1 MSLSMFKN
9 KLYNTIIAVSL
20 IVAIMVVST
29 YAPDILPGESKS
41 DKTITCNEVKGEKP
55 QIRVASAKK
64 YSDISQ
70 VMEELEGS
78 TEGEKQKDTLN
89 NLGKLIK
96 DTEETVKKEV
106 RNAKK
111 NTTSEEIIK
120 RADSYEKLAMN
131 GLNRVSEKIE
141 KLSEKMKSG
150 TVSEKE
156 VNVEI
161 ASIKSEIED
170 MQKYDE
176 PKVDNNDEAHG
187 MATGYESEKIIGE
200 QMVKSDYINYSAD
213 STEAANESY
222 LKINENMKKTADS
235 LETPAEIY
243 EYVRNNIQYRQY
255 TGLRLGAIGTYEQKA
270 GNDLDQAALLIAL
283 LRYKGYEARFVTGNV
298 DIEINKVM
306 NWLGVKTEKAAV
318 NAMSMLGVS
327 TNYGINGKGK
337 ITKLRIEHAWVK
349 VLVPYDSYR
358 GAGKVS
364 GEKVWV
370 DVDPSFKQY
379 EEEVE
384 DNRVEEFL
392 RGDTEKNVT
401 SSSTEKLEEALI
413 NSDYKG
419 IFNGEIQNSENEVSQ
434 KQSELKDFINNND
447 IELKEVADAVGIR
460 NIKKVETGYLPNSL
474 PYHVVSTTYEENY
487 LTDDFMDKIT
497 LAVNNALYGET
508 FAETTDA
515 SITFYTADLYGHNVT
530 LSYEP
535 ATDEDEKIIDRYGD
549 LFSTPS
555 YLVRVK
561 PVIKV
566 DEQKV
571 LEGNSQIPGTY
582 TNLVMN
588 IAEAGT
594 DEVKVENPL
603 VSGGIYG
610 IVFDYNTI
618 NSTYFDTKYEEL
630 QSRVDEVKS
639 GKRNLIQAMEVLT
652 CTVGQEYFGYL
663 DLYTQLSAKAAGVQ
677 WARCISQC
685 IVGYMPKVSRM
696 MGMPVATSDGSL
708 YIDVDTD
715 TLGVAPKQDES
726 ENKDEA
732 IRENADVKNFMML
745 SGAIGSYLEGYVIGE
760 ATDTQG
766 ISSISVI
773 EEAKER
779 GIDVLTLSKEDTDK
793 LNSLSIN
800 ENTKKEIQKALNND
814 KIVIVPEKEI
824 SYYDWQGTGYIV
836 LNTENGAASY
846 MIAGGLC
853 GGQSSSEISL
863 VLFTVLVA
871 IAAVFA
877 IATYE
882 YFALC
887 ALEALMNVLVSL
899 ASGISILDICVII
912 LSVTGAYYAGKE
924 IINVGEWTSDYV
936 KNPNRETAEKI
947 LEKAS
952 EAWVMVLVFDYAMPK
967 IMEGISY
974 DESAFFKFISK
985 KYGKWK
991 VIDIGKDVKPSKPD
1005 VDPVDPGENKPD
1017 VDPADPGENK
1027 PDVDPADPGENKP
1040 GPGDGGSGSEG
1051 GSGSDNT
1058 GTGEDDYGTGG
1069 DSDSGGSGSEE
1080 GDSKIGKDDSGK
1092 DGEKTDPGV
1101 GKSDSEIGGGSG
1113 KDTGTGGTGGGKDTG
1128 GNRAIDDYWY
1138 GIKNKYGDK
1147 FANELEPFGKDGQ
1160 TLIKRYEEN
1169 GNIHDVIDVINSLPE
1184 TDEKKGIQLM
1194 IDYLDDAVKLLKNKN
1209 TLSLS
1214 KTLCKG
1220 LKENKITI
1228 DKFQEL
1234 KLKPLKGEK
1243 YTGREKEIIK
1253 SIRERFTI
1261 NKNTLLRK
1269 YIRQEDVEKYV
1280 SGEYNAIMGY
1290 ISRAEDYNDV
1300 GNFKDIFETFRLN
1313 YKGTPYHSTD
1323 KSYWKIEFNTISDD
1337 LERINLDKT
1346 YGIEF
1351 GGGNVDENPC
1361 TRNGFTGSE
1370 NGKVIPE
1377 WNLKKDGVG
1386 YDDNALMTK
1395 IENGKIVEQYKFDD
1409 DGIWRKIK

>member
-41 DKTITCNEVKGEKP
+41 DKTIACNEMKGEKP

-106 RNAKK
+106 KNAKK

-235 LETPAEIY
+235 LKTPAEIY

-283 LRYKGYEARFVTGNV
+283 FRYKGYEARFVTGNV

-413 NSDYKG
+413 NSDYKD

-497 LAVNNALYGET
+497 LAVNNALYGVT

-566 DEQKV
+566 DEQRV

-582 TNLVMN
+582 TNLIIN
-588 IAEAGT
+588 IAEAGI

-603 VSGGIYG
+603 ASGGIYG

-630 QSRVDEVKS
+630 QSCVDEVKS

-715 TLGVAPKQDES
+715 TLGVVPKQDEP

-732 IRENADVKNFMML
+732 VRENADVKNFMML
-745 SGAIGSYLEGYVIGE
+745 SGMIGSYLEGYVIGE

-773 EEAKER
+773 EESKER
-779 GIDVLTLSKEDTDK
+779 GIDILTLSKEDTDK

-853 GGQSSSEISL
+853 GGQSSSEL
-863 VLFTVLVA
+863 GFVMFTVLVA
-871 IAAVFA
+871 VAAVFT

-887 ALEALMNVLVSL
+887 AMEALVNVLLSMEY
-899 ASGISILDICVII
+899 GISILDICVVI
-912 LSVTGAYYAGKE
+912 LGITGAYFSVTEAAD
-924 IINVGEWTSDYV
+924 VGEKTIEYMKNADYQTG
-936 KNPNRETAEKI
+936 REI
-947 LEKAS
+947 LGKAL
-952 EAWVMVLVFDYAMPK
+952 EATVMLLIFEHALPK
-967 IMEGISY
+967 IMKNIKY
-974 DESAFFKFISK
+974 DESGFFRFISK
-985 KYGKWK
+985 KYGGKT
-991 VIDIGKDVKPSKPD
+991 ILEIGDDVNPPKPGREDPKDPD
-1005 VDPVDPGENKPD
+1005 VNPENPKVDPE
-1017 VDPADPGENK
+1017 
-1027 PDVDPADPGENKP
+1027 KP
-1040 GPGDGGSGSEG
+1040 GGEDSGS
-1051 GSGSDNT
+1051 
-1058 GTGEDDYGTGG
+1058 GG
-1069 DSDSGGSGSEE
+1069 DS
-1080 GDSKIGKDDSGK
+1080 
-1092 DGEKTDPGV
+1092 
-1101 GKSDSEIGGGSG
+1101 
-1113 KDTGTGGTGGGKDTG
+1113 GTGGTGTGDTGTGRENPEPGKEIPEPGKEIPEPGKENPNPGEEGTG
-1128 GNRAIDDYWY
+1128 GNNAIDDYWDDIKDRY
-1138 GIKNKYGDK
+1138 GEMT
-1147 FANELEPFGKDGQ
+1147 ARELEPFGKDGRA
-1160 TLIKRYEEN
+1160 LIKKYEEN

-1194 IDYLDDAVKLLKNKN
+1194 IDYPDDAVTLLKNKN

-1214 KTLCKG
+1214 RTLCRG
-1220 LKENKITI
+1220 LKENEISI

-1253 SIRERFTI
+1253 SIREKFTI
-1261 NKNTLLRK
+1261 NENTWLRK
-1269 YIRQEDVEKYV
+1269 IIKPEDAEKYV
-1280 SGEYNAIMGY
+1280 SGDYNAIMGY

-1313 YKGTPYHSTD
+1313 YKGTPYHLTD
-1323 KSYWKIEFNTISDD
+1323 KSYWKIEFKTTSGN
-1337 LERINLDKT
+1337 LEKINLDNT
-1346 YGIEF
+1346 YGKEF
-1351 GGGNVDENPC
+1351 GGSNVDENPC

-1377 WNLKKDGVG
+1377 WNLKKGGVK
-1386 YDDNALMTK
+1386 YDNALITK
-1395 IENGKIVEQYKFDD
+1395 IENGKIARQYRYVKEDQKW
-1409 DGIWRKIK
+1409 IEIK

>member
-1 MSLSMFKN
+1 MFKN
-9 KLYNTIIAVSL
+9 KLYNTIIAMSL

-29 YAPDILPGESKS
+29 YAPDILPGESKL
-41 DKTITCNEVKGEKP
+41 DKTIACNEMKGEKP

-106 RNAKK
+106 KNAKK

-150 TVSEKE
+150 IVSEKE

-222 LKINENMKKTADS
+222 LKINESIQKIADS

-413 NSDYKG
+413 NSDYKD

-497 LAVNNALYGET
+497 LVVNNALYGET
-508 FAETTDA
+508 FAETADA
-515 SITFYTADLYGHNVT
+515 GITFYTADLYGHNVT

-566 DEQKV
+566 DEKKV

-582 TNLVMN
+582 TNLIIN
-588 IAEAGT
+588 IAEAGI

-603 VSGGIYG
+603 ASGGIYG

-630 QSRVDEVKS
+630 QSCVDEVKS

-663 DLYTQLSAKAAGVQ
+663 DLYTQFSAKAAGVQ

-696 MGMPVATSDGSL
+696 MGMPVAISDGSL

-715 TLGVAPKQDES
+715 TLGVATKQDES

-773 EEAKER
+773 EESKER
-779 GIDVLTLSKEDTDK
+779 GIDILTLSKEDTDK

-853 GGQSSSEISL
+853 GGQSSSEL
-863 VLFTVLVA
+863 GFVMFTVLVA
-871 IAAVFA
+871 VAAVFT

-887 ALEALMNVLVSL
+887 AMEALVNVLLSMEY
-899 ASGISILDICVII
+899 GISILDICVVI
-912 LSVTGAYYAGKE
+912 LGITGAYFSVTEAAD
-924 IINVGEWTSDYV
+924 VGEKTIEYMKNADYQTG
-936 KNPNRETAEKI
+936 REI
-947 LEKAS
+947 LGKAL
-952 EAWVMVLVFDYAMPK
+952 EATVMLLIFEHALPK
-967 IMEGISY
+967 IMKNIKY
-974 DESAFFKFISK
+974 DESGFFRFISK
-985 KYGKWK
+985 KYGGKT
-991 VIDIGKDVKPSKPD
+991 ILEIGDDVNPPKPGREDPKDPD
-1005 VDPVDPGENKPD
+1005 VNPENPKVDPE
-1017 VDPADPGENK
+1017 
-1027 PDVDPADPGENKP
+1027 KP
-1040 GPGDGGSGSEG
+1040 GGEDSGS
-1051 GSGSDNT
+1051 
-1058 GTGEDDYGTGG
+1058 GG
-1069 DSDSGGSGSEE
+1069 DS
-1080 GDSKIGKDDSGK
+1080 
-1092 DGEKTDPGV
+1092 
-1101 GKSDSEIGGGSG
+1101 
-1113 KDTGTGGTGGGKDTG
+1113 GTGGTGTGDTGTGRENPEPGKEIPEPGKEIPEPGKEIPEPGKEIPEPGKEIPEPGKEIPEPGKENPNPGEEGTG
-1128 GNRAIDDYWY
+1128 GNNAIDDYWDDIKDRY
-1138 GIKNKYGDK
+1138 GEMT
-1147 FANELEPFGKDGQ
+1147 ARELEPFGKDGQ
-1160 TLIKRYEEN
+1160 ALIKRYEEN

-1194 IDYLDDAVKLLKNKN
+1194 IDYPDDAVTLLKNKN

-1214 KTLCKG
+1214 KTLCRG
-1220 LKENKITI
+1220 LKENEISI
-1228 DKFQEL
+1228 GRFQEL
-1234 KLKPLKGEK
+1234 KLKPLNNGT
-1243 YTGREKEIIK
+1243 YTEREKEIIK
-1253 SIRERFTI
+1253 SIREKFTI
-1261 NKNTLLRK
+1261 DENTLLRK
-1269 YIRQEDVEKYV
+1269 IIKSQDAEKYV
-1280 SGEYNAIMGY
+1280 SGDYTSVRGY
-1290 ISRAEDYNDV
+1290 ISRAEDYSEV
-1300 GNFKDIFETFRLN
+1300 GDFEDIFETFRLDYN
-1313 YKGTPYHSTD
+1313 DTPYHSTD
-1323 KSYWKIEFNTISDD
+1323 KSYWKIEFKSIQDD
-1337 LERINLDKT
+1337 LKKINLDNT
-1346 YGIEF
+1346 YGKEF
-1351 GGGNVDENPC
+1351 GGLKEDINPC
-1361 TRNGFTGSE
+1361 TRNGFTGAK

-1377 WNLKKDGVG
+1377 WNLKEGIG
-1386 YDDNALMTK
+1386 YDKALITK
-1395 IENGKIVEQYKFDD
+1395 IENGKIVKQYKYIKNEK
-1409 DGIWRKIK
+1409 IWRKIK

>member
-41 DKTITCNEVKGEKP
+41 DKTIACNEMKGEKP

-106 RNAKK
+106 KNAKK

-413 NSDYKG
+413 NSDYKD

-508 FAETTDA
+508 FANTTDA
-515 SITFYTADLYGHNVT
+515 GITFYTADMYGHNVT

-566 DEQKV
+566 DEQRV

-588 IAEAGT
+588 IAEAGI

-630 QSRVDEVKS
+630 QSCVDEVKS

-696 MGMPVATSDGSL
+696 MGMPVAISDGSL

-773 EEAKER
+773 EESKER
-779 GIDVLTLSKEDTDK
+779 GIDILTLSKEDTDK

-853 GGQSSSEISL
+853 GGQSSSEL
-863 VLFTVLVA
+863 GFVMFTVLVA
-871 IAAVFA
+871 VAAVFT

-887 ALEALMNVLVSL
+887 AMEALVNVLLSMEY
-899 ASGISILDICVII
+899 GISILDICVVI
-912 LSVTGAYYAGKE
+912 LGITGAYFSVTEAAD
-924 IINVGEWTSDYV
+924 VGEKTIEYMKNADYQTG
-936 KNPNRETAEKI
+936 REI
-947 LEKAS
+947 LGKAL
-952 EAWVMVLVFDYAMPK
+952 EATVMLLIFEHALPK
-967 IMEGISY
+967 IMKNIKY
-974 DESAFFKFISK
+974 DESGFFRFISK
-985 KYGKWK
+985 KYGGKT
-991 VIDIGKDVKPSKPD
+991 ILEIGDDVNPPKPGREDPKDPD
-1005 VDPVDPGENKPD
+1005 MNPENPKVDPEK
-1017 VDPADPGENK
+1017 
-1027 PDVDPADPGENKP
+1027 PGENKP
-1040 GPGDGGSGSEG
+1040 GGEDSGSGGDSGTG
-1051 GSGSDNT
+1051 GT
-1058 GTGEDDYGTGG
+1058 GTG
-1069 DSDSGGSGSEE
+1069 
-1080 GDSKIGKDDSGK
+1080 
-1092 DGEKTDPGV
+1092 
-1101 GKSDSEIGGGSG
+1101 
-1113 KDTGTGGTGGGKDTG
+1113 DTGTGGTGTGDTGTGRENPEPGKEIPEPGKEIPEPGKENPNPGEEGTG
-1128 GNRAIDDYWY
+1128 GNNAIDDYWDDIKDRY
-1138 GIKNKYGDK
+1138 GEMT
-1147 FANELEPFGKDGQ
+1147 ARELEPFGKDGQ
-1160 TLIKRYEEN
+1160 ALIKRYEEN

-1194 IDYLDDAVKLLKNKN
+1194 IDYPDDAVTLLKNKN

-1214 KTLCKG
+1214 RTLCRG
-1220 LKENKITI
+1220 LKENEITI

-1253 SIRERFTI
+1253 SIREKFTI
-1261 NKNTLLRK
+1261 NKNTLLRR
-1269 YIRQEDVEKYV
+1269 YIRPEDVEKYV
-1280 SGEYNAIMGY
+1280 SGEYDAVRGC
-1290 ISRAEDYNDV
+1290 ISRAGDYSDV
-1300 GNFKDIFETFRLN
+1300 GDFEDIFETFRLDYDN
-1313 YKGTPYHSTD
+1313 TPYHSTD
-1323 KSYWKIEFNTISDD
+1323 KSYWKIEFKTTNKE
-1337 LERINLDKT
+1337 LKKINLDNT
-1346 YGIEF
+1346 YGYEL
-1351 GGGNVDENPC
+1351 GGNNTLSDPC
-1361 TRNGFTGSE
+1361 TQNAFTGSK

-1377 WNLKKDGVG
+1377 WNLEKAVKYRKDS
-1386 YDDNALMTK
+1386 LITK
-1395 IENGKIVEQYKFDD
+1395 IERGRMVEQYKFN
-1409 DGIWRKIK
+1409 DGIWRKVK

>member
-1 MSLSMFKN
+1 MFKN
-9 KLYNTIIAVSL
+9 KLYNTIIAASL

-41 DKTITCNEVKGEKP
+41 DKTIACNEMKGEKP

-106 RNAKK
+106 KNAKK

-200 QMVKSDYINYSAD
+200 QMVKSNYINYSAD

-222 LKINENMKKTADS
+222 LKINESIQKIADS

-283 LRYKGYEARFVTGNV
+283 LRYKGYEAKFVTGNV
-298 DIEINKVM
+298 DIEINKAM

-384 DNRVEEFL
+384 DNRVEKFL
-392 RGDTEKNVT
+392 RGDTEKKVT
-401 SSSTEKLEEALI
+401 YSSTEKLEEALI
-413 NSDYKG
+413 NSDYKD
-419 IFNGEIQNSENEVSQ
+419 IFNGDIQNSENEVSQ

-515 SITFYTADLYGHNVT
+515 SITFYTADLYEHNVT

-588 IAEAGT
+588 IAEAGI

-630 QSRVDEVKS
+630 QSCVDEVKS

-652 CTVGQEYFGYL
+652 GTVGQEYFGYL

-696 MGMPVATSDGSL
+696 MGMPVAISDGSL

-853 GGQSSSEISL
+853 GGQSSSEL
-863 VLFTVLVA
+863 GFVMFTVLVA
-871 IAAVFA
+871 VAAVFT

-887 ALEALMNVLVSL
+887 AMEALVNVLLSMEY
-899 ASGISILDICVII
+899 GISILDICVVI
-912 LSVTGAYYAGKE
+912 LGITGAYFSVTEAAD
-924 IINVGEWTSDYV
+924 VGEKTIEYMKNADYQTG
-936 KNPNRETAEKI
+936 REI
-947 LEKAS
+947 LGKAL
-952 EAWVMVLVFDYAMPK
+952 EATVMLLIFEHALPK
-967 IMEGISY
+967 IMKNIKY
-974 DESAFFKFISK
+974 DESGFFRFISK
-985 KYGKWK
+985 KYGGKTILEIGDDVNPPKPGREDPK
-991 VIDIGKDVKPSKPD
+991 VNPENPKVDPKDPD
-1005 VDPVDPGENKPD
+1005 VNPEK
-1017 VDPADPGENK
+1017 
-1027 PDVDPADPGENKP
+1027 PGENKP
-1040 GPGDGGSGSEG
+1040 GGEDSGS
-1051 GSGSDNT
+1051 
-1058 GTGEDDYGTGG
+1058 GG
-1069 DSDSGGSGSEE
+1069 DS
-1080 GDSKIGKDDSGK
+1080 
-1092 DGEKTDPGV
+1092 
-1101 GKSDSEIGGGSG
+1101 
-1113 KDTGTGGTGGGKDTG
+1113 GTGGTGTGDTGTGRENPEPGKEIPEPGKENPEPGKEIPEPGKEIPEPGKEIPEPGKENPNPGEEGTG
-1128 GNRAIDDYWY
+1128 GNNAIDDYWDDIKDRY
-1138 GIKNKYGDK
+1138 GEMT
-1147 FANELEPFGKDGQ
+1147 ARELEPFGKDGQ
-1160 TLIKRYEEN
+1160 ALIKRYEEN

-1261 NKNTLLRK
+1261 NESTLLRK

-1280 SGEYNAIMGY
+1280 SRDYNAIMGY

-1337 LERINLDKT
+1337 LEKINLDNT

-1377 WNLKKDGVG
+1377 WNLKKDGVE

-1395 IENGKIVEQYKFDD
+1395 IENGKIVEQYRYIKNEKT
-1409 DGIWRKIK
+1409 WRKVKWN